1 MTKPSTYVTVIRTL
15 LGIVFVGGSFV
26 HLYQGLSSPNSYAA
40 FGDTAWPPLDL
51 LWAGFV
57 MPNIGWLAPCMAAFE
72 LAVGVGTLLR
82 APWNRLAVL
91 AMTCFFAF
99 ITVLGYAFP
108 TSSLL
113 EDFLANR
120 AFSLVMILLVVPWL
134 LKPQPLSVPAAWSAL
149 VHRSSRASDAT
160 RIASIS

>member
-15 LGIVFVGGSFV
+15 FGIVFVGGSFV
-26 HLYQGLSSPNSYAA
+26 HLYGGLSSPNSYAA

-72 LAVGVGTLLR
+72 LAVGVGTLLH

-120 AFSLVMILLVVPWL
+120 ALSLVMILLVVPWL

-149 VHRSSRASDAT
+149 LHRSSRASDAT
-160 RIASIS
+160 RIA

>member
-1 MTKPSTYVTVIRTL
+1 MTRPSTYVTVIRTL
-15 LGIVFVGGSFV
+15 FGVVFVAGSFL
-26 HLYQGLSSPNSYAA
+26 HLYWGLSSPQSYAA

-51 LWAGFV
+51 LWAEFV

-72 LAVGVGTLLR
+72 LAVGVGSVLQ

-108 TSSLL
+108 ASGVL

-120 AFSLVMILLVVPWL
+120 AFSLVMILMVVPWL
-134 LKPQPLSVPAAWSAL
+134 LKPQSLSVPAAWSAL
-149 VHRSSRASDAT
+149 LRRTSRASATT
-160 RIASIS
+160 RISSAG

>member
-1 MTKPSTYVTVIRTL
+1 MTRPSTYVTVIRTL
-15 LGIVFVGGSFV
+15 FGIIFVGGSFV
-26 HLYQGLSSPNSYAA
+26 HLYGGLSSPHSYAA

-72 LAVGVGTLLR
+72 LAVGVGALLH

-108 TSSLL
+108 TSGLL
-113 EDFLANR
+113 EDFLVNR

-134 LKPQPLSVPAAWSAL
+134 LNPQPLSVPAAWSAL
-149 VHRSSRASDAT
+149 LHRASRTSAT
-160 RIASIS
+160 TPVASIR